1 MNVAIARTGVA
12 EVNNIPLSLQGCED
26 HARTNQPGGRVRLCC
41 TSNGPKFQCLGH
53 HGHYRVLFRHL
64 LVHLDQILSAERGR
78 AEMKIQSTLING
90 TPSSSCSVYSRIC
103 IVEISVIFAPALRM
117 SHFRKLPMWS
127 PETLLHW
134 PGKFTTK

>member
-26 HARTNQPGGRVRLCC
+26 LARTNQPGD
-41 TSNGPKFQCLGH
+41 GPKFQCLGH

-78 AEMKIQSTLING
+78 AEVKIQSTLING